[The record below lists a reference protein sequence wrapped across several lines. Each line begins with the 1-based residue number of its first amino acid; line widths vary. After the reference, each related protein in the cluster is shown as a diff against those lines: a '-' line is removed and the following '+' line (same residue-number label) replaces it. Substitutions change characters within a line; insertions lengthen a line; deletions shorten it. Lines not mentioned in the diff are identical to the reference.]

1 MYSLETLE
9 MVFKVITAHK
19 YNSLIYQLGAAETTA
34 SRRIRGEKGREGRWT
49 PESWM

>member
-1 MYSLETLE
+1 MYGLETLE

-19 YNSLIYQLGAAETTA
+19 YSSLIYQLGAAETT
-34 SRRIRGEKGREGRWT
+34 SRRIKGEKGREGRWT